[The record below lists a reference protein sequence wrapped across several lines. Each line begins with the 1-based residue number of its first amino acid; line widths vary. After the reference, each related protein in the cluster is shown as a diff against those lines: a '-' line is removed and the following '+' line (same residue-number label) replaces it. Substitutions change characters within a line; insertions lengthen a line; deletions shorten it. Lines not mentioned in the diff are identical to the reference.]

1 MSIMQTQSIPLGP
14 ILAVP
19 NEGTMDVYQRLAI
32 ESVDPNPLLDT
43 LIVKMRLE
51 NDAALARKLQ
61 VNRRIIE
68 MLRERKLY
76 VSPSML
82 MMIQRTVGLNVRE
95 LYDLVMHSA

>member
-1 MSIMQTQSIPLGP
+1 MTIMQTQSIPP
-14 ILAVP
+14 ARILAVP
-19 NEGTMDVYQRLAI
+19 NEDTMDVHQRLAM
-32 ESVDPNPLLDT
+32 ESVDPNSFLDT

-68 MLRERKLY
+68 MLRERKLQ

-82 MMIQRTVGLNVRE
+82 MMIQRMVGLNVRE
-95 LYDLVMHSA
+95 LYDLVMNSA